1 MAQMVE
7 QRIRNAQVVGSSPTT
22 SSMRILS
29 CVMLTAVAC
38 GNKEAEEKGDYLTGN
53 KWETTSGMLLE
64 LSDDSSFKWFK
75 SKSERDDNYYSG
87 EYTLKSGQDAID
99 FLEESH
105 GLPEESQRS
114 ALVQFAIE
122 EDGYYALV
130 MNNKECIEGGS
141 NTLEEENEVVYYGY
155 YLPDYETLKLY
166 NLENLNTYEFTKM

>member
-1 MAQMVE
+1 MISFLKKIFACT
-7 QRIRNAQVVGSSPTT
+7 IC
-22 SSMRILS
+22 

-38 GNKEAEEKGDYLTGN
+38 GEKDAEEKGDHLTGN

-64 LSDDSSFKWFK
+64 LESNSSFKWFK
-75 SKSERDDNYYSG
+75 SKADRNDNYYSG
-87 EYTLKSGQDAID
+87 DFKLKRGQEAIE

-114 ALVQFAIE
+114 ALIQFAIE
-122 EDGYYALV
+122 EDGYYALI
-130 MNNKECIEGGS
+130 MNNKECIENGN

-166 NLENLNTYEFTKM
+166 NLENLNTYEFKKM

>member
-1 MAQMVE
+1 MISLFKKSFAC
-7 QRIRNAQVVGSSPTT
+7 
-22 SSMRILS
+22 ILS

-75 SKSERDDNYYSG
+75 SMSERDDNYYSG

>member
-1 MAQMVE
+1 
-7 QRIRNAQVVGSSPTT
+7 
-22 SSMRILS
+22 
-29 CVMLTAVAC
+29 
-38 GNKEAEEKGDYLTGN
+38 
-53 KWETTSGMLLE
+53 MLLE

-166 NLENLNTYEFTKM
+166 NLENLNTYEFTKL